1 MTDFS
6 QITDRCGIGDDHSH
20 LEAELLESFK
30 LLLDLFE
37 CETLI
42 DAMFFQEAIQF
53 VAGLKTEQTTEFRLR
68 EMAALV
74 LFKSESFEGPAREI
88 AFGLAE
94 PGSNVVGDVNGQLH
108 QPSSYRSVESTRK
121 GQDFVASKAPGRA
134 RIDQDQHLGRLRPVS
149 APRMYSHV
157 PLLLRAQQIPR
168 CP

>member
-74 LFKSESFEGPAREI
+74 LFESESFEGPAREI

-108 QPSSYRSVESTRK
+108 QPSSYRSVESNRK
-121 GQDFVASKAPGRA
+121 GQDRS
-134 RIDQDQHLGRLRPVS
+134 RPALKIRSWRWAIRVINQ
-149 APRMYSHV
+149 SHGYRGVV
-157 PLLLRAQQIPR
+157 PAEDGK
-168 CP
+168 

>member
-108 QPSSYRSVESTRK
+108 QPSGSLAMKAAILRVGAWYVPTSERSVTPAT
-121 GQDFVASKAPGRA
+121 G
-134 RIDQDQHLGRLRPVS
+134 
-149 APRMYSHV
+149 
-157 PLLLRAQQIPR
+157 
-168 CP
+168 